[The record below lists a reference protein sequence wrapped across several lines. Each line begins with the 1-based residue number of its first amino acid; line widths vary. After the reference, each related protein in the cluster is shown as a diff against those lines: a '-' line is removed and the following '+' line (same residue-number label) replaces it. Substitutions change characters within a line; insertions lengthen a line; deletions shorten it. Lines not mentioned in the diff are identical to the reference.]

1 LPECLPNLPVGCV
14 IVDSQEIVAQG
25 YTQVPGKHYVE
36 ADALKPS
43 KRKSFRFNKIL
54 VAIAGITV
62 LPSTIL
68 GANVTIVTTFIAKNV
83 SKSSQDNDT
92 AFNADVCVQY
102 DTSTIVTNT

>member
-1 LPECLPNLPVGCV
+1 MSL
-14 IVDSQEIVAQG
+14 G
-25 YTQVPGKHYVE
+25 YRQVPGKHDPE
-36 ADALKPS
+36 ADARKPS

-54 VAIAGITV
+54 VAIAGVTV

-68 GANVTIVTTFIAKNV
+68 GASVTTVTTFIPKNV
-83 SKSSQDNDT
+83 SKSSQIDDT